1 MEVHAVVLLCA
12 TLLVLGTAASSE
24 AATAAAEE
32 ATDMEAEILRRTLPA
47 YGLMAKSA
55 EMFRGVEHDDDD
67 IAGNY
72 DYYEERDAEDG
83 AQGEA
88 SLLCRAELEV
98 FRRAVDDRRPWRSKV
113 STTISIFFFIFSF
126 YFFFFF
132 LNRAI
137 GASSKRVLDSSGV
150 PRAGFVYGNNYWL
163 GSRSQCLDT
172 ANRSP
177 LVLRTPYVET
187 NDEFPPFRPNYAVA
201 HFRHNSSLQLHV
213 RLPNEDLVTLGLC
226 LPASCQ
232 AATIA
237 RLLEAT
243 FRDDAEHRLEHGR
256 LYGAGYKLELVRDLR
271 GDDLGWLLEAR
282 LLLVE
287 FLLAGLVVLMCL
299 GTAYEILLGRN
310 NNSSNDKQEKERKCL
325 NNNESNV
332 EAGRPRTSAAATAA
346 AAPSSNGEGGLGR
359 LLLSFSVAS
368 NTRLIFGTRLG
379 PDSIGPIHGIRFLG
393 MVWIVMIHTV
403 FYMSDY
409 ADNKAWSWRMAEG
422 FAVQIISNST
432 LSVDTFFFL
441 SGFLVAYMYFTSHRG
456 AEERQRREEEVEG
469 EPIGRRRRIDY
480 GRKCGE
486 FAGTVLRRYLRL
498 TPAYAMTIGI
508 LQVNSAWYARTSQ
521 FYMTER
527 PDRLCERYWWRNVL
541 YVNNLFG
548 RDTMCMSWSWYLS
561 NDMQFFVIATFLL
574 ILSSVMD
581 EQYNMLDVL
590 YDPPWTR
597 IGPYLIGMI
606 TAYIVTR
613 LDGKLHLKPRSVAIL
628 WILGSSCN
636 LSVLFGLYERRID
649 VLTAAF
655 YVALSRTVWAVGLAW
670 LLVACCTGHAGI
682 VNKILC
688 FKAWIPLSRLTYCA
702 YLLNPFL
709 INSIYLHSESAVHV
723 DFLPNVS
730 VCFCVCAQKKKKR
743 RKIYTIGND
752 LSRVHKFIIYTFV
765 YIKMQKFVSLFSAP
779 PEHDVPGQP
788 RDNVH
793 LLVRAVAHAGD
804 ADGRADATLRQRQEA
819 MTIILTFHHYRCK
832 QTLRM
837 HTRVRAD
844 RYMASYRRV
853 SPLEKRR
860 NAHDRYT
867 YMLLL

>member
-1 MEVHAVVLLCA
+1 MEVHAAVLLCA
-12 TLLVLGTAASSE
+12 TLLVLATTVRAEAAAAS
-24 AATAAAEE
+24 AAAEE

-47 YGLMAKSA
+47 YGLMVKSA
-55 EMFRGVEHDDDD
+55 EMFRGVQHDEGS
-67 IAGNY
+67 AAYY
-72 DYYEERDAEDG
+72 DYYEEHEAE
-83 AQGEA
+83 EA
-88 SLLCRAELEV
+88 SLLCRTELEV
-98 FRRAVDDRRPWRSKV
+98 LRRAVDDRKPWALKM
-113 STTISIFFFIFSF
+113 
-126 YFFFFF
+126 
-132 LNRAI
+132 
-137 GASSKRVLDSSGV
+137 LDSSGV

-163 GSRSQCLDT
+163 GSRSQCLDA

-177 LVLRTPYVET
+177 LVLRTSRYVAEPD
-187 NDEFPPFRPNYAVA
+187 DEFPPFRPNYLVA

-226 LPASCQ
+226 LPASCGPT
-232 AATIA
+232 TIG

-243 FRDDAEHRLEHGR
+243 FRDGGEHRRLEHGR
-256 LYGAGYKLELVRDLR
+256 LYGEAAYRLELVRDLR

-282 LLLVE
+282 SLLVE
-287 FLLAGLVVLMCL
+287 FLLAGLLVLMCL
-299 GTAYEILLGRN
+299 GTAYEILLGRI
-310 NNSSNDKQEKERKCL
+310 NSSNGKEEKERKCL

-332 EAGRPRTSAAATAA
+332 EAAAAAA
-346 AAPSSNGEGGLGR
+346 AAPSSNGGGGGGFGR
-359 LLLSFSVAS
+359 LLLGFSVAS

-456 AEERQRREEEVEG
+456 AEERRRRHEEEEG
-469 EPIGRRRRIDY
+469 EPIGRRKIDY

-486 FAGTVLRRYLRL
+486 FVATVLRRYLRL
-498 TPAYAMTIGI
+498 TPAYLMTIGL

-527 PDRLCERYWWRNVL
+527 PDQLCERYWWRNVL

-574 ILSSVMD
+574 ILSSVFFYLAASILMFLLIGSIAITGYIAYVNDYIPTMD

-606 TAYIVTR
+606 TAYVVTR
-613 LDGKLHLKPRSVAIL
+613 LDGKLHLKPRSVAVL

-649 VLTAAF
+649 VLAAAF

-702 YLLNPFL
+702 YLLNPLL

-723 DFLPNVS
+723 DFLPNSTMFLGSLVITYICS
-730 VCFCVCAQKKKKR
+730 YGLSLMLETPTVVLMRHFVNAKKR
-743 RKIYTIGND
+743 
-752 LSRVHKFIIYTFV
+752 
-765 YIKMQKFVSLFSAP
+765 
-779 PEHDVPGQP
+779 
-788 RDNVH
+788 
-793 LLVRAVAHAGD
+793 
-804 ADGRADATLRQRQEA
+804 
-819 MTIILTFHHYRCK
+819 
-832 QTLRM
+832 
-837 HTRVRAD
+837 
-844 RYMASYRRV
+844 
-853 SPLEKRR
+853 
-860 NAHDRYT
+860 
-867 YMLLL
+867 